1 MNRNCEHLSTVLE
14 ANRGKMNAFK
24 KYRWFGQVAAIALLA
39 VAVGACGDDDDK
51 GGLGEASGGELNVA
65 PSPVIFSEVDLG
77 ASDTISVTLSNLSA
91 TGTLN
96 INSVRL
102 VEDTLDDPAGNEFE
116 RGTEWFS
123 TAQLGP
129 GESRVLEVIYRP
141 NDEQNDSGKIELD
154 VVGDDSISG
163 IFEIPIQ
170 TAALDPD
177 ISTPNIVRFPRVA
190 PVSAE
195 TIDKAFRTQEVQ
207 NIGAAPLSLESVI
220 LTGSSDYKIRYY
232 TENPGM
238 DGTNEGAETW
248 PAELA
253 PGGSFWYRLYFN
265 PDDPLPS
272 TAEVSFFTND
282 PDEEIYVVDIEG
294 NSDSPCLEFSN
305 QDEINFGQGGIGYA
319 NTKTVTI
326 RNCGQSAELEV
337 SNIAITDDGGAVFSI
352 KSDTLPQ
359 EIIDGETLVL
369 EPGERVNFVVTYTP
383 IDETQS
389 TGEITI
395 ESNDS
400 SKPSLAVPIIG
411 RGTDNVCPTAIAQGS
426 ISGGQPNTALAT
438 VPQTVVQL
446 DGSQSIDPD
455 GSITRYEWSI
465 VSQPQG
471 SEGIRLLPGPDV
483 PNPSISVDA
492 AGIYVIELTV
502 FDDGG
507 VASCGDPARVEITAI
522 PTDDVHIQ
530 LVWMTPLDANLNDD
544 SGTDLD
550 LHFLHPLGQWNTPP
564 YDIFWDN
571 PTADWGPPGA
581 TGNPSLDLDDTNG
594 AGPENINLS
603 GPETGLSYSIGV
615 YYYNDSSFGA
625 SYATVRV
632 YVRGALSFEYR
643 DVFLAER
650 QDFWYVASLTWPSG
664 QVSAVDRT
672 QRGFP

>member
-1 MNRNCEHLSTVLE
+1 MN
-14 ANRGKMNAFK
+14 GFK
-24 KYRWFGQVAAIALLA
+24 KYRWFGRVAAIALLA
-39 VAVGACGDDDDK
+39 FVAGACGDDSNN
-51 GGLGEASGGELNVA
+51 GAVGEATGGQLNVA
-65 PSPVIFSEVDLG
+65 PNPVIFSEVDLG
-77 ASDTISVTLSNLSA
+77 SSDTISVTLSNIDPA
-91 TGTLN
+91 GTLQ
-96 INSVRL
+96 ITGVRL
-102 VEDTLDDPAGNEFE
+102 VEDTLDDPAGNELV
-116 RGTEWFS
+116 RGDEWFS
-123 TAQLGP
+123 SAQLGP
-129 GESRVLEVIYRP
+129 GESRVLEVIYQP
-141 NDEQNDSGKIELD
+141 NDQVLDSGKIELD

-163 IFEIPIQ
+163 VFEIPIQ

-190 PVSAE
+190 PVTAE
-195 TIDKAFRTQEVQ
+195 TIDRAFRTQEVQ
-207 NIGAAPLSLESVI
+207 NIGAAPLSIESVI
-220 LTGSSDYKIRYY
+220 LTGSSDYKIRFY
-232 TENPGM
+232 TEDPGM
-238 DGTNEGAETW
+238 EAVDGSETW
-248 PAELA
+248 PDELP

-282 PDEEIYVVDIEG
+282 PDEEIYVVDVEG

-305 QDEINFGQGGIGYA
+305 EDEINFGQGGIGYA

-326 RNCGQSAELEV
+326 RNCGQSAELDV
-337 SNIAITDDGGAVFSI
+337 SNIAITDDGAGVFDVREDS
-352 KSDTLPQ
+352 LPQ
-359 EIIDGETLVL
+359 EILDGTTLTL
-369 EPGERVNFVVTYTP
+369 EPGERINFVVTYTP

-389 TGEITI
+389 TGELTI

-426 ISGGQPNTALAT
+426 ISGGQPSTNIAT
-438 VPQTVVQL
+438 VPQTVIQL

-455 GSITRYEWSI
+455 GTITRYEWSI

-471 SEGIRLLPGPDV
+471 SEGIRLLPGADV
-483 PNPSISVDA
+483 PNPTIGVDA
-492 AGIYVIELTV
+492 AGVYVIELTV

-522 PTDDVHIQ
+522 PTDDVHVQ
-530 LVWMTPLDANLNDD
+530 LVWKTPLDQNLNDD

-550 LHFLHPLGQWNTPP
+550 LHFMHPLGQWNTPP

-571 PTADWGPPGA
+571 PTADWGPPGP

-594 AGPENINLS
+594 AGPENINMS
-603 GPETGLSYSIGV
+603 GPEAGLNYSIGV

-632 YVRGALSFEYR
+632 YVRGSLSFEYR

-650 QDFWYVASLTWPSG
+650 QDFWYVATLSWPSG
-664 QVSAVDRT
+664 QVAAVDTT